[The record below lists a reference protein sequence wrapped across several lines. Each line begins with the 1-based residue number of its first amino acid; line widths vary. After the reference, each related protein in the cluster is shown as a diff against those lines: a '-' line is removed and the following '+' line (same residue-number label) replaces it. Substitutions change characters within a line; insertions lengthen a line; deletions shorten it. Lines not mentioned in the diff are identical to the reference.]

1 MNITVFGMGYVGC
14 ITSACL
20 IKQYHNVI
28 GVDIIKS
35 KIDDLN
41 KGKWPI
47 YEPGLKELNSKEL
60 MDKYFSAT
68 TDEEKAILKSD
79 VL

>member
-20 IKQYHNVI
+20 LQYHNVI

-35 KIDDLN
+35 KIDCLN
-41 KGKWPI
+41 EGKG
-47 YEPGLKELNSKEL
+47 LFMNL
-60 MDKYFSAT
+60 
-68 TDEEKAILKSD
+68 
-79 VL
+79 V